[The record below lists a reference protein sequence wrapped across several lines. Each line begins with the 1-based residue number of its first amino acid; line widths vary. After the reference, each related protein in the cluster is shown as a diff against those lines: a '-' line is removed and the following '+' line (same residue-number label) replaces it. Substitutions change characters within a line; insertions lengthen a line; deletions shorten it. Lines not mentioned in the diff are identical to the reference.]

1 MIKQIFVAAGFLFT
15 GLACHAQYYYKDI
28 LSNKQVLDDLARLKE
43 QKIKSVKITSLE
55 ADGQPSEG
63 FLVEK
68 RINRNYTSVETF
80 TRSGGTGASLLTT
93 IFSKSG
99 ALIQTSD
106 SSDLAVNTSTYFY
119 DDKQQ
124 IKSIQSHIR
133 SSDDDFTT
141 EITEEHIYEYNEK
154 GLLLKMYRI
163 KNTTDTT
170 LILFST
176 DEKNNISIE
185 KDTRTG
191 KSYYYYYDNKNRLT
205 DLVHATAQNQK
216 MIPDYVFEYNTAGQV
231 TQMTSIE
238 EGGSYYYIWK
248 YTYSDGLR
256 TREKCFSKE
265 KRLLG
270 SIEYEYN

>member
-28 LSNKQVLDDLARLKE
+28 LSNKQVLDDLARVKE